1 MSILSQNIERLYK
14 FGEQIRYFHSC
25 IANYRSA
32 VPKLSPQDVNH
43 ILRTYEHSQDFHEG
57 SVKSYDSNQLPSN
70 YPMEDSRSEAS
81 SLFSSSHLFGVFD
94 GHAGPA
100 CSQIIAKRLMRYIGV
115 SLVPPDLLKRQL
127 ESGAESYSFLKCHND
142 KVDFVAEIQGIYEK
156 SFSLYAHHLCN
167 NPTNLLPFREVLE
180 NAFLRLDNDISNEAL
195 QSPSLRTMSVAMS
208 GSVACVAHVNGNN
221 LHIASTGDCGAV
233 LGSIS
238 DTGQF
243 MTTLLTDAH
252 NSENLAECR
261 RIFSEHPPNERDT
274 VIRGDRLLGQLAPL
288 RAFGDFRYKWPV
300 DLLQKVAIPQ
310 YGEHVIAPNY
320 YTPPY
325 LTAFPEVTH
334 HILTPNDRFLVIASD
349 GLWDV
354 ISPMQVTQLVAEH
367 MSGKAFL
374 KPMELPKR
382 DITLGEV
389 SEMLNQRRL
398 GLQKKPQDQNAA
410 THLIRHALGGSEY
423 GLEHSKIAH
432 LLSLPQD
439 VVRLFRDDITVTV
452 IFFDHEYL
460 THST

>member
-1 MSILSQNIERLYK
+1 M
-14 FGEQIRYFHSC
+14 
-25 IANYRSA
+25 
-32 VPKLSPQDVNH
+32 
-43 ILRTYEHSQDFHEG
+43 
-57 SVKSYDSNQLPSN
+57 
-70 YPMEDSRSEAS
+70 
-81 SLFSSSHLFGVFD
+81 FGVFD

-100 CSQIIAKRLMRYIGV
+100 CSQIIAKRLMRYIGA

-156 SFSLYAHHLCN
+156 SFSEYANHLCSH
-167 NPTNLLPFREVLE
+167 PTNLLPFQEVLE

-208 GSVACVAHVNGNN
+208 GSVACVAHINGNN

-238 DTGQF
+238 DTGQL
-243 MTTLLTDAH
+243 MTTLLTNAH

-261 RIFSEHPPNERDT
+261 RIFNEHPTSERDS

-300 DLLQKVAIPQ
+300 DVLQKVAVPQ
-310 YGEHVIAPNY
+310 YGEHVLAPHY

-334 HILTPNDRFLVIASD
+334 HIITPNDRFLVIASD

-354 ISPMQVTQLVAEH
+354 ISPMQVTQLVGEH

-382 DITLGEV
+382 DVTLGEV
-389 SEMLNQRRL
+389 SDMLNNR
-398 GLQKKPQDQNAA
+398 K
-410 THLIRHALGGSEY
+410 
-423 GLEHSKIAH
+423 
-432 LLSLPQD
+432 
-439 VVRLFRDDITVTV
+439 
-452 IFFDHEYL
+452 
-460 THST
+460 

>member
-1 MSILSQNIERLYK
+1 MFSLSQVVERLSK
-14 FGEQIRYFHSC
+14 IGEQIRFLTTSA
-25 IANYRSA
+25 IFYRTA
-32 VPKLSPQDVNH
+32 VPKLSPRDVDH
-43 ILRTYEHSQDFHEG
+43 ILRTYEHSQDFYEG

-81 SLFSSSHLFGVFD
+81 SLFTSGHLFGVFD

-100 CSQIIAKRLMRYIGV
+100 CAQVIAKRLMRYIGV

-127 ESGAESYSFLKCHND
+127 EGGAESYSFLKCHND

-156 SFSLYAHHLCN
+156 SFSKYARHLCSH
-167 NPTNLLPFREVLE
+167 PTNSNIQELLE
-180 NAFLRLDNDISNEAL
+180 NAFMRLDNDISNEAL

-208 GSVACVAHVNGNN
+208 GSVACVAHINGSN

-233 LGSIS
+233 LGSVT
-238 DTGQF
+238 DTGQL
-243 MTTLLTDAH
+243 MTTLLTNAH
-252 NSENLAECR
+252 NSENVGECK
-261 RIFSEHPPNERDT
+261 RIVSEHPLSEKDT
-274 VIRGDRLLGQLAPL
+274 VIRGERLLGQLAPL

-300 DLLQKVAIPQ
+300 DILQNFAVPQ
-310 YGEHVIAPNY
+310 YGEHVIAQNY
-320 YTPPY
+320 FTPPY
-325 LTAFPEVTH
+325 LTAYPEVTH
-334 HILTPNDRFLVIASD
+334 HILTPRDRFLIIASD

-354 ISPMQVTQLVAEH
+354 ISPMQATQLVGEH

-382 DITLGEV
+382 DVTLGEV
-389 SEMLNQRRL
+389 EEMLANRKL
-398 GLQKKPQDQNAA
+398 GQKNKPQDQNAA
-410 THLIRHALGGSEY
+410 THLIRHALGGSDY

-452 IFFDHEYL
+452 VFFDHEYMA
-460 THST
+460 HST